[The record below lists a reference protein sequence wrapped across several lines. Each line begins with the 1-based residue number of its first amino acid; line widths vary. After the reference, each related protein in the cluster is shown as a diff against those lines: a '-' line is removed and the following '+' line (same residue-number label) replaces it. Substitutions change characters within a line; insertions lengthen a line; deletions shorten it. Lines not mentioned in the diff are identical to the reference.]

1 MKEETKLTLRR
12 EWFYLMKYALRR
24 YLSSDLRVGLIAGIA
39 IYLAANSDAALRKG
53 SHLLDVAAAL
63 GVAVLAVVIAAIS
76 ILTVFL
82 TEDYGIILRATY
94 PDDVGEVFY
103 PYRLIAF
110 VSCATTFT
118 SVLGLF
124 VWPAAPP
131 WAREILLALSL
142 GLATWATLGTF
153 DLVRITAGHGRL
165 KMRLPELD
173 PAYVEELKAFLDE
186 RKKKAA

>member
-1 MKEETKLTLRR
+1 MSDESRRTLRR
-12 EWFYLMKYALRR
+12 EWHYLRKYALRR
-24 YLSSDLRVGLIAGIA
+24 YLAIDLRIALLVAVGVFV
-39 IYLAANSDAALRKG
+39 AANSDEALRK
-53 SHLLDVAAAL
+53 SVHLLDVAAAL

-82 TEDYGIILRATY
+82 TEDYGLILRATY

-110 VSCATTFT
+110 VSCACTFV

-124 VWPAAPP
+124 VWPAASP
-131 WAREILLALSL
+131 WEREALLAASL
-142 GLATWATLGTF
+142 GFATWATLGTF

-165 KMRLPELD
+165 KMRIPELD
-173 PAYVEELKAFLDE
+173 PAYLDELKTFLE
-186 RKKKAA
+186 EHKQVA